1 MGQLPP
7 KPGPPGPAL
16 TLGPANDSIAYL
28 DGDGRGR
35 GQGQGVRQGLCEGVG
50 VRHFRGPGE
59 STPRSERP
67 KIPPSDH

>member
-1 MGQLPP
+1 MAGCFWPIFFFAGHRLPM
-7 KPGPPGPAL
+7 
-16 TLGPANDSIAYL
+16 
-28 DGDGRGR
+28 
-35 GQGQGVRQGLCEGVG
+35 G